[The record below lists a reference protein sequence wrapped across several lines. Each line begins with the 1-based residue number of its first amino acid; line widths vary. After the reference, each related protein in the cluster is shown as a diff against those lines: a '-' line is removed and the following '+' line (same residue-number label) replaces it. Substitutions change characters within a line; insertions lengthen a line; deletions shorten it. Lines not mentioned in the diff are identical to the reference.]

1 VITLVEGANSTRS
14 ASATATSP
22 VARVLQEKWQEVAS
36 TEARML
42 ESTTF
47 AELAEQVQD
56 AADPMYY
63 I

>member
-1 VITLVEGANSTRS
+1 
-14 ASATATSP
+14 
-22 VARVLQEKWQEVAS
+22 
-36 TEARML
+36 ML